1 MAATTQF
8 HFDPKSRRYSI
19 EGPVGLK
26 NARLGI
32 EVNGT
37 MHWADEADGA
47 VAHTTPSEG
56 EDANF
61 IFADPPLSWKV
72 RFKWLRDCPALLIS
86 SALENQGKQPVKLG
100 RCRLADTD
108 SATGEVR
115 FGAHPSNVA
124 ALLNKGMGNPAWWSK
139 SLMQSPEPLVSK
151 VLTQWFSPGSGPS
164 PAEGSRG
171 HQGSDV
177 IPPAGSPALQ
187 FGFVT
192 FDRAETVI
200 QSGWDKA
207 RQIPVVSAWND
218 FQGFELAPGASV
230 DSEELRIGLEA
241 DPLAALDAWADA
253 VYEHYHPPIWPKA
266 PAGWVGWGW
275 VDQFFVEKYEDV
287 VRRNA
292 HAVRHRLKLDENDV
306 GYVWVSVGNIKDILP
321 GNWLE
326 WNYTTFPSGPEALHQ
341 QLDSLKFRWGLWAGF
356 FWLSSRLTEQVA
368 RLKDALLQYQGKPL
382 TIPHRDLGLMYALDP
397 SHPKTQEFIREVFS
411 TYRRWGVRYYMLDFL
426 DCMTGATPGTHP
438 NDGYFDKS
446 KIPGPEAWREGLR
459 VIRETVTDDTYL
471 LGSTGP
477 ALHVVGLANAVHL
490 GNDYGDGRPLYGPG
504 KGFYPGTFVINNPR
518 WWTSHH
524 TALVTM
530 GMYSF
535 IHRKLYIADTGSLL
549 TIDKPIA
556 LADAQI
562 TVTIFGINGSQMM
575 MGDDIDRMDEE
586 RMRMIRLVIPRLPQ
600 APRALDL
607 FDQAELDY
615 PQLFHLHV
623 EREWDRWD
631 LLAIFNLGKETISK
645 TVPFQRLGL
654 DPTTPY
660 AVWDFWNGRFQGV
673 VQDSVSIDVPPI
685 SVKLLRIAR
694 DREHPWLLST
704 DMHVRQG
711 QAEIEDCRWDDASMT
726 LTVRAQ
732 RPAGHDGSIYVRAP
746 KGWALAEPKG
756 LWLARDGRDDSL
768 VIRKA
773 LAFEGPPLEV
783 QMRFKRYT
791 T

>member
-8 HFDPKSRRYSI
+8 HFDPKSRRYSV

-32 EVNGT
+32 EVDGS
-37 MHWADEADGA
+37 MHWADQAAQAAWSDGEARF
-47 VAHTTPSEG
+47 E
-56 EDANF
+56 
-61 IFADPPLSWKV
+61 FAAPRLGWKV
-72 RFKWLRDCPALLIS
+72 RFKWLSECPALLIGS
-86 SALENQGKQPVKLG
+86 TLENRGKQPVKLG

-108 SATGEVR
+108 SATSEVH
-115 FGAHPSNVA
+115 FGPNPSNAA
-124 ALLNKGMGNPAWWSK
+124 ALLTKGMGSPPWWSK

-151 VLTQWFSPGSGPS
+151 VLTQWYSPGSG
-164 PAEGSRG
+164 
-171 HQGSDV
+171 
-177 IPPAGSPALQ
+177 PALQ
-187 FGFVT
+187 FGFVS

-230 DSEELRIGLEA
+230 DSEELRIGLES
-241 DPLAALDAWADA
+241 DPLAAMDAWADA
-253 VYEHYHPPIWPKA
+253 VHERYHPPIWPHA
-266 PAGWVGWGW
+266 PAGWVGWAW
-275 VDQFFVEKYEDV
+275 VDPFFVEKYEDM
-287 VRRNA
+287 VRRNT
-292 HAVRHRLKLDENDV
+292 HAIRNRLKLDENDV

-326 WNYTTFPSGPEALHQ
+326 WNFQTFPSGPEALHQ
-341 QLDSLKFRWGLWAGF
+341 ELESLEFRWGLWAGF
-356 FWLSSRLTEQVA
+356 FWLSSRLTAQVE

-382 TIPHRDLGLMYALDP
+382 TIPHRDLGEMYALDP

-446 KIPGPEAWREGLR
+446 RIPGPEAWREGLR
-459 VIRETVTDDTYL
+459 VIRETATDDTYL

-477 ALHVVGLANAVHL
+477 AFQVVGLANAVHL

-524 TALVTM
+524 SALVTM
-530 GMYSF
+530 GAYSF
-535 IHRKLYIADTGSLL
+535 IHRKLMIADTGSVM

-562 TVTIFGINGSQMM
+562 TVTIFGINGSQLM
-575 MGDDIDRMDEE
+575 MGDDIDRMDEG
-586 RMRMIRLVIPRLPQ
+586 RMRMIRLVFPRLPQ
-600 APRALDL
+600 APRPLDL
-607 FDQAELDY
+607 FDKAELDY
-615 PQLFHLHV
+615 PQLFHLPV
-623 EREWDRWD
+623 EREWDCWH
-631 LLAIFNLGKETISK
+631 LLAVFNLGKETISK
-645 TVPFQRLGL
+645 TVPLQRLGL
-654 DPTTPY
+654 DPRAPY
-660 AVWDFWNGRFQGV
+660 TVWDFWNGRFQGV
-673 VQDSVSIDVPPI
+673 VQDAVSIDVPPL
-685 SVKLLRIAR
+685 SVKLLRMAR
-694 DREHPWLLST
+694 DRDHPWLLST

-711 QAEIEDCRWDDASMT
+711 QAEIEDCRWDEASMT

-732 RPAGHDGSIYVRAP
+732 RPAGHQGSIYVRAP

-756 LWLARDGRDDSL
+756 LWLARDGRDNSL

-773 LAFEGPPLEV
+773 LAFEGAPVQV

-791 T
+791 I

>member
-8 HFDPKSRRYSI
+8 HFDPQSRRYSI

-32 EVNGT
+32 EVDGS
-37 MHWADEADGA
+37 MHWADQAA
-47 VAHTTPSEG
+47 QATWREG
-56 EDANF
+56 EANF
-61 IFADPPLSWKV
+61 EFAAPRLGWKV
-72 RFKWLRDCPALLIS
+72 RFKWLSECPALLIS
-86 SALENQGKQPVKLG
+86 STLENQGTQPLKLG
-100 RCRLADTD
+100 RCLLADTD

-115 FGAHPSNVA
+115 FGSHPSNAA
-124 ALLNKGMGNPAWWSK
+124 ALLTKGMGSPAWSSK

-151 VLTQWFSPGSGPS
+151 VLTQWYSPGSG
-164 PAEGSRG
+164 
-171 HQGSDV
+171 
-177 IPPAGSPALQ
+177 PALQ

-200 QSGWDKA
+200 ESRWDNV
-207 RQIPVVSAWND
+207 RQGTLVRAWND
-218 FQGFELAPGASV
+218 FSGHELPPGSSV
-230 DSEELRIGLEA
+230 DSEELRIGLES
-241 DPLAALDAWADA
+241 DPLSALDAWADA
-253 VYEHYHPPIWPKA
+253 VRDRYHPPIWPKT
-266 PAGWVGWGW
+266 PAGWVGWAW
-275 VDQFFVEKYEDV
+275 VDPFFVEKYEDM
-287 VRRNA
+287 VRRNTLA
-292 HAVRHRLKLDENDV
+292 IRHRLKLDESDV

-326 WNYTTFPSGPEALHQ
+326 WNYITFPSGPEALHQ
-341 QLDSLKFRWGLWAGF
+341 ELDSLNFRWGLWAGF
-356 FWLSSRLTEQVA
+356 FWLSSRLTAQVE

-397 SHPKTQEFIREVFS
+397 SHPKTHEFIREVFS

-459 VIRETVTDDTYL
+459 AIRETATDDTYL

-477 ALHVVGLANAVHL
+477 ALQVVGLANAVHL
-490 GNDYGDGRPLYGPG
+490 GNDYGDGRPLYGPN
-504 KGFYPGTFVINNPR
+504 KGFYLGTFVINNPR

-524 TALVTM
+524 AALVTM
-530 GMYSF
+530 GAYSF
-535 IHRKLYIADTGSLL
+535 IHRKLMIADTGSVM
-549 TIDKPIA
+549 TIDKPIS

-562 TVTIFGINGSQMM
+562 TVTLFGINGSQLM
-575 MGDDIDRMDEE
+575 MGDDIDRMDEG
-586 RMRMIRLVIPRLPQ
+586 RMRMIRLVFPRLPQ
-600 APRALDL
+600 APRPLDL

-615 PQLFHLHV
+615 PQLFHLPV

-631 LLAIFNLGKETISK
+631 LLAVFNLGKETISK
-645 TVPFQRLGL
+645 TVSFPRLGL
-654 DPTTPY
+654 DPSAPY

-673 VQDSVSIDVPPI
+673 VQDSVSIEVPPI

-711 QAEIEDCRWDDASMT
+711 QAEIEDCRWDEASMT

-756 LWLARDGRDDSL
+756 LWLARDGRDNSL

-773 LAFEGPPLEV
+773 LSFEGAPVEV

-791 T
+791 A